1 MKLQLRS
8 AVFLA
13 VAILGFWGCEY
24 FPSPPT
30 APSDPPLS
38 EPGPVIPPTVPSA
51 IPIADIMSE
60 TNNQRRANGLGPL
73 AENSKLN
80 QAADFKV
87 RDMFARQYFDHYGP
101 GQTSGI
107 PELLERFNYQYVVA
121 GENLALG
128 DFRNAN
134 DLIMGWMASP
144 GHRANLLNS
153 AYREIGVATG
163 YDVFQGRRMIIA
175 VQIFGTPR

>member
-1 MKLQLRS
+1 MTQFR
-8 AVFLA
+8 LA
-13 VAILGFWGCEY
+13 VLSVIVVFAFWGCGLL
-24 FPSPPT
+24 SPL
-30 APSDPPLS
+30 APSADPPP
-38 EPGPVIPPTVPSA
+38 ENTPINDPPIIPEALPK
-51 IPIADIMSE
+51 ADIIAE
-60 TNNQRRANGLGPL
+60 TNNRRIANGFNLL
-73 AENSKLN
+73 VENQKLN
-80 QAADFKV
+80 AAADYKM

-107 PELLERFNYQYVVA
+107 PELLERFNYRYVVA